1 MVNIADVRNSNSSLT
16 EKPPGMVA
24 LFVGGTSGIGKGTLK
39 QFSKYAN
46 APRVYIVGRSESSAT
61 PLLKELQSLNPQG
74 TFNFIE
80 SQISLIGNV
89 DKVCEE
95 IKKKERKMD
104 LIFLSPG
111 YLTLEGRQGK
121 FQKLPLT
128 ASIIDNITQETAEG
142 IDTLSSLN
150 YYARLRTIHNLLP
163 L

>member
-1 MVNIADVRNSNSSLT
+1 MSPNHESNNMVNIADVRNSNSSLM

-24 LFVGGTSGIGKGTLK
+24 LFVGGTSGIGKGTLM

-46 APRVYIVGRSESSAT
+46 APRVYIVGRCQNSAT

-74 TFNFIE
+74 TFTFIE

-95 IKKKERKMD
+95 IKKNEQKLD

-111 YLTLEGRQGK
+111 YLSLEGRQGK
-121 FQKLPLT
+121 
-128 ASIIDNITQETAEG
+128 S
-142 IDTLSSLN
+142 
-150 YYARLRTIHNLLP
+150 
-163 L
+163 